1 MKKILLNLKV
11 SLMALAFLGAL
22 VSCGP
27 GEEPKP
33 VDPGNNGASVLS
45 VALDQTSLTIAIGES
60 VDLKAT
66 VTPSNIAGSNVSWS
80 SSDAAVASVTNG
92 TVKGVKEGTTTVT
105 VTAGGKTATCTVTVV
120 KGGFPE
126 GQVPPDNEIWYITS
140 DGKPLEMFNM
150 QGGSIVQ
157 FHKYSGGMGI
167 LHFHA
172 PITEFHQ
179 LSESKED
186 CHRVTGLLLPD
197 CVESFDQFSF
207 YYGYSIKEF
216 RIPAA
221 LKNLRGVPF
230 TSIRGSATLERFTG
244 HHVSE
249 DGRCVIIDG
258 ALVGFAPAGISSY
271 EIPDGVVKLGQNAFA
286 NASDLKSVVIPS
298 SVKEIDD
305 SCFGHSGLESVTIPA
320 SVTSIHPYAFH
331 YCDNLRNLLGDSPF
345 ISADRKF
352 LFDAHSYTPMTLF
365 FFAGKDDSSYE
376 IPEGIR
382 GLEHY
387 SFANCDNLRSVT
399 FPSSLQMIQG
409 EAFEGCDNIEAVYGS
424 GATSDNKGYMV
435 GGKLSFLV
443 PKISDDYVVPE
454 EVTALGDYLFNGRTT
469 LHSVTMGDNVTSIG
483 NYVFRDCT
491 SLKTII
497 FSANL
502 YSIGY
507 HPFRNTPSV
516 EAVYFRGVLP
526 PSYNDKQFTEYP
538 SMKFYVPS
546 QSLSLYKSSICW
558 EDYWDIITPYDFTD
572 LPEPDFYLSKDYSK
586 EGEVTVYQKA
596 SEGNGVDIVFLGD
609 AYSDRQVE
617 NGMYLNDMKACAEEF
632 FAIEPYK
639 SFRHLFN
646 IYFVTTVSA
655 TEGYERG
662 GQSLGTVP
670 GQITYI
676 SGNDGKCFE
685 LALKA
690 VKDEKRMDEVLVVVC
705 GNQDLSGLISLRG
718 TCFMHDAEDWGG
730 KDYANGPSVAYF
742 MKLDDSF
749 ERTGFTLRHE
759 AGGHGFAKLAD
770 EYSYSGSLQSM
781 DYDNLK
787 KYEPY
792 RWYSNVDVTSDPEKV
807 KWSVFLK
814 DERYKNE
821 VGVFE
826 GAYTVAH
833 GAWRPSID
841 SIMKQDR
848 TNDQFNAPSR
858 YTIWYRIHKLAY
870 GPQWNGTFED
880 FAAYDAINRS
890 TGGSVSHAPT
900 WRSPLRRQNQQT
912 TPPVVT
918 GRTWRNAKKQ

>member
-1 MKKILLNLKV
+1 MKKCLFILR
-11 SLMALAFLGAL
+11 SFLMVLAFVGFLT
-22 VSCGP
+22 SCGP

-33 VDPGNNGASVLS
+33 VDPGNNGGSVLS
-45 VALDQTSLTIAIGES
+45 VVLDQASLTIAIGES

-80 SSDAAVASVTNG
+80 SSDAAVASVSNG
-92 TVKGVKEGTTTVT
+92 TVKGVKEGTTTIT

-120 KGGFPE
+120 AGGFPE
-126 GQVPPDNEIWYITS
+126 GQLPPDNEIWYTTS
-140 DGKPLEMFNM
+140 DNKPLEMFSM
-150 QGGSIVQ
+150 QGGSIIQ

-207 YYGYSIKEF
+207 YYGYNIKEF

-221 LKNLRGVPF
+221 LKNQGGFPF
-230 TSIRGSATLERFTG
+230 TSSRGVAMLERFTG
-244 HHVSE
+244 NHVSE

-271 EIPDGVVKLGQNAFA
+271 EIPDGVVKVGACAFA
-286 NASDLKSVVIPS
+286 NATDLKSVVIPS
-298 SVKEIDD
+298 SVKELGD
-305 SCFGHSGLESVTIPA
+305 SSFGQSGLESVTIPA

-331 YCDNLRNLLGDSPF
+331 YCDNLKNLLGDSPF
-345 ISADRKF
+345 ISEDRKF
-352 LFDAHSYTPMTLF
+352 LFDAHAYTPMTLF

-382 GLEHY
+382 ALENY
-387 SFANCDNLRSVT
+387 SFANCDNLKSVT
-399 FPSSLQMIQG
+399 FPSSIELVQG
-409 EAFEGCDNIEAVYGS
+409 VAFEGCDNIETLYGS

-435 GGKLSFLV
+435 YGKLSYLV

-454 EVTALGDYLFNGRTT
+454 EVTALGDYLFSGRTN
-469 LHSVTMGDNVTSIG
+469 LRSVTMGDNVTSVG
-483 NYVFRDCT
+483 NYLLEECP
-491 SLKTII
+491 SLKTVT

-507 HPFRNTPSV
+507 NPFRNDTSV
-516 EAVYFRGVLP
+516 EAVYFRGILP
-526 PSYNDKQFTEYP
+526 PNFNDENFTVSP
-538 SMKFYVPS
+538 SMKIYVPS
-546 QSLSLYKSSICW
+546 QSLGFYKSNTAWKKYS
-558 EDYWDIITPYDFTD
+558 DIIMPYEYSD

-586 EGEVTVYQKA
+586 EGEVTVYQTA
-596 SEGNGVDIVFLGD
+596 SEGNGVDVVFMGD

-617 NGMYLNDMKACAEEF
+617 SGMYLNDMKACAEEF

-670 GQITYI
+670 GRLTAI

-705 GNQDLSGLISLRG
+705 GNQDLAGEITLHG
-718 TCFMHDAEDWGG
+718 TCFMHDSEDWSG
-730 KDYANGPSVAYF
+730 KEYANGPSVAYF
-742 MKLDDSF
+742 TKQDASF
-749 ERTGFTLRHE
+749 ERTGRTLRHE

-770 EYSYSGSLQSM
+770 EYFYSGSLQSM
-781 DYDNLK
+781 DYDRLK
-787 KYEPY
+787 QYEPY
-792 RWYSNVDVTSDPEKV
+792 RWYSNVDVTSDPAKV
-807 KWSVFLK
+807 KWSVFLT

-826 GAYTVAH
+826 GGFTVQQ
-833 GAWRPSID
+833 GVWRPSND
-841 SIMKQDR
+841 SLMKQGG

-870 GPQWNGTFED
+870 GSQWNGTFED
-880 FAAYDAINRS
+880 FAAYDVINRS
-890 TGGSVSHAPT
+890 TGSSVFHAPM
-900 WRSPLRRQNQQT
+900 RRGTVTLQNQQT
-912 TPPVVT
+912 APPVVT